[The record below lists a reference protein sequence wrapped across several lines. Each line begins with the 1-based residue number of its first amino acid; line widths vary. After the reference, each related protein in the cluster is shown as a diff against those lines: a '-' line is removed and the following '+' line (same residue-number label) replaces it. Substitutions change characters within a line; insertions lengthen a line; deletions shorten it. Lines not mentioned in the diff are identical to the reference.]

1 MTSGLS
7 REKDGESA
15 NELSSL
21 WAPLLPDLM
30 PRQSEGTQ
38 TLNLWTLNTGL
49 LLRGSAAL
57 YVPVLRV

>member
-1 MTSGLS
+1 MTSGFS
-7 REKDGESA
+7 QRKDGESA

-30 PRQSEGTQ
+30 PLQSEGAQ

>member
-7 REKDGESA
+7 HRKDGESV

-30 PRQSEGTQ
+30 PLQLRGTQ
-38 TLNLWTLNTGL
+38 TLNVWTLNTGL

-57 YVPVLRV
+57 YVPVLRA